1 MKLYLLL
8 IPLLAAMACAPS
20 VSQDEY
26 DGLSS
31 DFRQSQTEV
40 SELKSQL
47 NTAESKLTELEGQVT
62 ELTDLQVGLR
72 ERLAA
77 AGQER
82 VEEPSDEP
90 TFAEGQ
96 ATALVKDR
104 IRRNVDFWLGGHWNH
119 NVRMSENN
127 PCYTLALWA
136 IPDIQNSGIS
146 RGNATEELK
155 KLRLVEVPELEEGIW
170 SVRLANPNFSTV
182 THDGPYKWKVYE
194 STGTVERIDVDRDYC

>member
-26 DGLSS
+26 DGLSA

-47 NTAESKLTELEGQVT
+47 NTAGSKLTELEGQVT
-62 ELTDLQVGLR
+62 ELTDVQVGLR

-104 IRRNVDFWLGGHWNH
+104 MRNDLDFSGYTWGNDSQYVLIRGGIEQPNVCSPLLAYVMPYRPTNNN
-119 NVRMSENN
+119 NVSSKEYF
-127 PCYTLALWA
+127 PLTLTDW
-136 IPDIQNSGIS
+136 
-146 RGNATEELK
+146 
-155 KLRLVEVPELEEGIW
+155 
-170 SVRLANPNFSTV
+170 
-182 THDGPYKWKVYE
+182 
-194 STGTVERIDVDRDYC
+194 